1 MTDKDIRVFYS
12 NRARCWIIANDY
24 KMRRLMDEGYGY
36 QEAKDKSHGHLRS
49 KKAALKMKEN
59 ILANKRTKERD
70 LYILKCYMRIT
81 DKCYKHYNWV
91 CGLYESRSNKDKKY
105 YYNANRGLR

>member
-1 MTDKDIRVFYS
+1 MKL
-12 NRARCWIIANDY
+12 
-24 KMRRLMDEGYGY
+24 RRLMDQGYSY
-36 QEAKDKSHGHLRS
+36 TEAKKESHGHINNI
-49 KKAALKMKEN
+49 KIGQTMKEN
-59 ILANKRTKERD
+59 ILGNKRTKSRD